1 MRRFAY
7 HRPSTLAE
15 AAGIAG
21 RAGEEARYLAGGMTL
36 IPAMKHRLAAPSDVI
51 DLGGIADLR
60 GIEDEG
66 GTLRVAAGTPHAE
79 VAASEA
85 VAGAVPALAALAG
98 GIGDPAVR
106 NRGTL
111 GGSIA
116 NADPGADYPAALL
129 ALDAEVE
136 TDRRT
141 IPAASFFTGFFETAL
156 EPGEIVAAV
165 RFAKPRAAAY
175 AKAPNPASRYAV
187 VGVFVARH
195 ADGVR
200 VAVTGA
206 GPCAARHPALEEA
219 LGGAFAA
226 KSVAGVEVSADGLSD
241 DMHASAAYRAHLV
254 GVLAARAV
262 EAC

>member
-1 MRRFAY
+1 MHRFAY

-21 RAGEEARYLAGGMTL
+21 RSEDARYLAGGMTL
-36 IPAMKHRLAAPSDVI
+36 IPTMKHRLATPSDVI
-51 DLGGIADLR
+51 DLGGVDDLR
-60 GIEDEG
+60 GIAVENE
-66 GTLRVAAGTPHAE
+66 TLRIAAGTPHAE

-85 VAGAVPALAALAG
+85 VGRAVPALAALAG
-98 GIGDPAVR
+98 GIGDLAVR

-116 NADPGADYPAALL
+116 NADPGADWPAALL

-136 TDRRT
+136 TDRRR
-141 IPAASFFTGFFETAL
+141 IPADSFFTGFFETAL
-156 EPGEIVAAV
+156 EPGEIVTAV
-165 RFAKPRAAAY
+165 RFARPRNAAY

-206 GPCAARHPALEEA
+206 GPCAVRHPGLEEA
-219 LGGAFAA
+219 LGGKFAA

-262 EAC
+262 GAC